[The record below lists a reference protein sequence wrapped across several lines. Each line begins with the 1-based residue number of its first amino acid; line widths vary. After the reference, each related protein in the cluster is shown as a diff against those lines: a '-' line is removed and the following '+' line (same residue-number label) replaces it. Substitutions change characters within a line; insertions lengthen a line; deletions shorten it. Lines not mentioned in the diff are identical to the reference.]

1 MKGTGVASA
10 IWPAMPTDRRA
21 SVGSLVTT
29 HAAAPRSNSIM
40 NIDLLDRL
48 RMLLTSLQDTVR
60 DRLVAVRN
68 HQSSDDLAA
77 VAEVTVADTIYRI
90 DKVSEEVIMDWFQT
104 AWPAEHPVELVME
117 GAEERDP
124 HTFPRGTPPADCEFV
139 CLLDPIDGTR
149 NLMYDKRP
157 GWMLT
162 GLAHRRAEGT
172 RLADIV
178 VAVMTELPTTKQWAS
193 DQISGV
199 RGCGPQGLVAERIDI
214 RSGRRE
220 PLMLRPS
227 QASDFRHGFASIARF
242 FPEGK
247 TMLARLEESLWE
259 ALYGLGTQASPLVF
273 DDQYMTTGGQ
283 LYELMAGH
291 DRMLGDLRPLVYRRI
306 GFHSALVCHP
316 YDICTAMLLEEV
328 GGLIEDPFGRPL
340 DVPLDTTSAV
350 AWMGFANETLAG
362 QVRPILQRLITEQ
375 LA

>member
-10 IWPAMPTDRRA
+10 IWPAIPTDSCT
-21 SVGSLVTT
+21 SVGSQAKT
-29 HAAAPRSNSIM
+29 HAATPRPNSVM
-40 NIDLLDRL
+40 NIDLLDQL
-48 RMLLTSLQDTVR
+48 RRLLTSLQDTVR

-104 AWPAEHPVELVME
+104 AWPGEHPVELVME

-139 CLLDPIDGTR
+139 CILDPIDGTR
-149 NLMYDKRP
+149 NLMYDKRS

-162 GLAHRRAEGT
+162 GLAHRRPEGT

-247 TMLARLEESLWE
+247 TMLARLEE
-259 ALYGLGTQASPLVF
+259 
-273 DDQYMTTGGQ
+273 
-283 LYELMAGH
+283 
-291 DRMLGDLRPLVYRRI
+291 
-306 GFHSALVCHP
+306 
-316 YDICTAMLLEEV
+316 
-328 GGLIEDPFGRPL
+328 
-340 DVPLDTTSAV
+340 
-350 AWMGFANETLAG
+350 
-362 QVRPILQRLITEQ
+362 
-375 LA
+375 

>member
-1 MKGTGVASA
+1 
-10 IWPAMPTDRRA
+10 
-21 SVGSLVTT
+21 
-29 HAAAPRSNSIM
+29 M
-40 NIDLLDRL
+40 NIDLLDQL
-48 RMLLTSLQDTVR
+48 RRLLTSLQDTVR

-90 DKVSEEVIMDWFQT
+90 DKVSEEVILDWFQT
-104 AWPAEHPVELVME
+104 GWPGEHPVELVME
-117 GAEERDP
+117 GAEGRDA

-139 CLLDPIDGTR
+139 CILDPIDGTR
-149 NLMYDKRP
+149 NLMYDKRS

-162 GLAHRRAEGT
+162 GLAHRRPEGT

-220 PLMLRPS
+220 PLVLRPS

-306 GFHSALVCHP
+306 GFDSALVCHP
-316 YDICTAMLLEEV
+316 YDICTAMLLEEA
-328 GGLIEDPFGRPL
+328 GGLIEDPFGGPL

-350 AWMGFANETLAG
+350 AWMGFANQTLAG
-362 QVRPILQRLITEQ
+362 QVRPILQRLIADQ